1 MNEQEM
7 ILQNQGLVFYVAKKF
22 RPNYGPNEIEDLHQ
36 IGMIGLLKAIRS
48 FDGGRGTSFGSYA
61 TAVIQ
66 NEILLD
72 LRQRRKGP
80 KTVLFYG
87 LEGPENSVPDESM
100 DVEERAMNEYES
112 GRVLALCQR
121 LSEKEQDVVCRYY
134 GLEGKMPM
142 NARQIATIYG
152 CSQTWINRIR
162 RAAIQRIRKRG
173 GY

>member
-7 ILQNQGLVFYVAKKF
+7 ILQNQGLVYYVAKKF
-22 RPNYGPNEIEDLHQ
+22 WPNYGPNEIEDLHQ

-48 FDGGRGTSFGSYA
+48 FDAGRGASFGSYA

-87 LEGPENSVPDESM
+87 LESPETSVPDETV
-100 DVEERAMNEYES
+100 DVEACATNGYEA
-112 GRVLALCQR
+112 GRVLALCHQ
-121 LSEKEQDVVCRYY
+121 LSEKEQDVVCRYF
-134 GLEGKMPM
+134 GLAGKPPM
-142 NARQIATIYG
+142 NGRQIAALYG